1 MKKPTNLN
9 GHQQFGNFMKK
20 IILMLGILSST
31 MSFAYQSDL
40 PTIPPEST
48 VCQFSFDFGRGLMVL
63 CLDKDNNITLD
74 KESVSGLSAEGFELY
89 KGIDV
94 KEMMVVNHM
103 IRFGFTRYTT
113 ANLGQST
120 GYIFIKP

>member
-1 MKKPTNLN
+1 MKKV
-9 GHQQFGNFMKK
+9 
-20 IILMLGILSST
+20 ILMLGIFSST
-31 MSFAYQSDL
+31 VSLAYQSDL
-40 PTIPPEST
+40 PTIPPET
-48 VCQFSFDFGRGLMVL
+48 AVCQFSFDFTRGLMVL

-74 KESVSGLSAEGFELY
+74 KDGVSTLSAEGFEYY

-103 IRFGFTRYTT
+103 IGFGFTRYTT

-120 GYIFIKP
+120 GYIFTKP